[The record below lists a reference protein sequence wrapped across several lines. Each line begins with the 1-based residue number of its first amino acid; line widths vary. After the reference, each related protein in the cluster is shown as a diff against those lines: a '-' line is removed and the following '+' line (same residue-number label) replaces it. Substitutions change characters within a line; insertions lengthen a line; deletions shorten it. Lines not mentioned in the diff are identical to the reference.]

1 MYVRI
6 QTFMNERAHITTDPV
21 LDNALLRTTRVRHLS
36 VEVPFSFVR
45 LVCRL
50 RKARIPKFQRSNGRV
65 PQASEFHLLC
75 WTRLNCSC
83 SLSYFAPTSRFAS
96 SFCLLPKM
104 KSESYGTKAKA
115 KTAKRNQRNGHMKAS
130 RAGGRAICVLCPLK
144 RSQPKIPPPQ
154 PPHSYWPL
162 AFHQSPFICLG
173 SHPPSP
179 QAT

>member
-1 MYVRI
+1 MPMYVTNDSGSTSRSI
-6 QTFMNERAHITTDPV
+6 CRM
-21 LDNALLRTTRVRHLS
+21 
-36 VEVPFSFVR
+36 PFSFVR

-50 RKARIPKFQRSNGRV
+50 RKARIPEFQRSSGRV

-115 KTAKRNQRNGHMKAS
+115 KSQKKSTQRTHE
-130 RAGGRAICVLCPLK
+130 
-144 RSQPKIPPPQ
+144 SQPCRGPGHLCLVSSKTFSTKNSTSTASTFLLAACIPSKPIHLP
-154 PPHSYWPL
+154 W
-162 AFHQSPFICLG
+162 
-173 SHPPSP
+173 
-179 QAT
+179 